1 MVGARTAME
10 DNQGR
15 TLAEL
20 SVVDENAVGVNIALL
35 RGKMAEEG
43 CAADEDGWEAKNSRK
58 WLGQGARRKS
68 LSKIFM
74 DMSIL
79 KIQGRSDLS
88 CSLRMT
94 NETIPNLTAFDEA
107 ALDKAF
113 AVLEQQARDAARA
126 LDGAEAVEAFRLEW
140 LGRKQGR
147 LNEVSGRW
155 LKAAPAEAKKALG
168 VRFNALK
175 ATVEA
180 LLDAALGAGPSDAA
194 LAAEAI
200 DITLPGTQRLIGAE
214 HPITRT
220 LNEIVSVFAAL
231 GYSVGVGPEVET
243 DYYNFESMNFPPG
256 HPARDTQDTLVVAN
270 QERRSLRDRL
280 LLRTHTSPVQM
291 RTMELQPP
299 PVRIVI
305 PGKVHRN
312 DAQDATHSP
321 IFHQV
326 EGLCVDTNITFSD
339 LKGTLDHAMKAL
351 FGSAVKT
358 RFFPSFFPFTEP
370 SADVQISCIFCGG
383 KGCRKCKQ
391 SGWIELLGCG
401 MVDPAVFAFAAE
413 KQPAYD
419 PKKISG
425 FAFGMGVERIAMM
438 KYGISEIGQFYAG
451 DMRFLGQFVAVGA
464 YSLNRTRNTN
474 EDTDEMASS
483 LLAGIAGGRR
493 ATRRRSDSARN
504 CGRWHLS
511 DLGAGNGSLY
521 EMDITTNRVDA
532 MNHYGVAREA
542 AAIYGL
548 TLPALDFALPSGQAC
563 EDAILRED

>member
-1 MVGARTAME
+1 
-10 DNQGR
+10 
-15 TLAEL
+15 
-20 SVVDENAVGVNIALL
+20 
-35 RGKMAEEG
+35 MANEE
-43 CAADEDGWEAKNSRK
+43 
-58 WLGQGARRKS
+58 
-68 LSKIFM
+68 
-74 DMSIL
+74 
-79 KIQGRSDLS
+79 
-88 CSLRMT
+88 
-94 NETIPNLTAFDEA
+94 IPNLGSFDDGALDRAFAALEGQAREDAA
-107 ALDKAF
+107 ALDS
-113 AVLEQQARDAARA
+113 
-126 LDGAEAVEAFRLEW
+126 AEAVEAFRLRW

-155 LKAAPAEAKKALG
+155 LKAAPAEAKKSVG
-168 VRFNALK
+168 ERFKTLK
-175 ATVEA
+175 DLVESLLEQAT
-180 LLDAALGAGPSDAA
+180 GGGPSDAA
-194 LAAEAI
+194 LAREAI
-200 DITLPGTQRLIGAE
+200 DITLPGTRRLTGAE

-220 LNEIVSVFAAL
+220 MNEIVSVFAAL

-243 DYYNFESMNFPPG
+243 DFYNFESMNFPPG
-256 HPARDTQDTLVVAN
+256 HPARDTQDTLVIAN
-270 QERRSLRDRL
+270 QERKPLRDRL

-291 RTMELQPP
+291 RTMEQQPP

-401 MVDPAVFAFAAE
+401 MVDPAVFAFAAQ

-438 KYGISEIGQFYAG
+438 KYGISEIGSLFAG
-451 DMRFLGQFVAVGA
+451 DMRFLGQFV
-464 YSLNRTRNTN
+464 
-474 EDTDEMASS
+474 
-483 LLAGIAGGRR
+483 
-493 ATRRRSDSARN
+493 
-504 CGRWHLS
+504 
-511 DLGAGNGSLY
+511 
-521 EMDITTNRVDA
+521 
-532 MNHYGVAREA
+532 
-542 AAIYGL
+542 
-548 TLPALDFALPSGQAC
+548 
-563 EDAILRED
+563 

>member
-1 MVGARTAME
+1 
-10 DNQGR
+10 
-15 TLAEL
+15 
-20 SVVDENAVGVNIALL
+20 
-35 RGKMAEEG
+35 
-43 CAADEDGWEAKNSRK
+43 
-58 WLGQGARRKS
+58 
-68 LSKIFM
+68 
-74 DMSIL
+74 
-79 KIQGRSDLS
+79 
-88 CSLRMT
+88 MT
-94 NETIPNLTAFDEA
+94 NDAIPTPLSFDDD

-113 AVLEQQARDAARA
+113 AAVSRQAQDEAAQLATPDAM
-126 LDGAEAVEAFRLEW
+126 EAYRLRW
-140 LGRKQGR
+140 VGRKQGR
-147 LNEVSGRW
+147 LNDVSAW
-155 LKAAPAEAKKALG
+155 LKAAPPSAKKSVG
-168 VRFNALK
+168 ERFKVLK
-175 ATVEA
+175 DLVDG
-180 LLDAALGAGPSDAA
+180 LLDQAACAGGAGNAAA

-200 DITLPGTQRLIGAE
+200 DITLPGTRRLTGAE

-243 DYYNFESMNFPPG
+243 DFYNFESMNFPPG

-270 QERRSLRDRL
+270 QERRPLRDRL

-291 RTMELQPP
+291 RTMEQQPP

-351 FGSAVKT
+351 FGSSVKT

-401 MVDPAVFAFAAE
+401 MVDPAVFQFARE

-451 DMRFLGQFVAVGA
+451 DMRFLGQFA
-464 YSLNRTRNTN
+464 
-474 EDTDEMASS
+474 
-483 LLAGIAGGRR
+483 
-493 ATRRRSDSARN
+493 
-504 CGRWHLS
+504 
-511 DLGAGNGSLY
+511 
-521 EMDITTNRVDA
+521 
-532 MNHYGVAREA
+532 
-542 AAIYGL
+542 
-548 TLPALDFALPSGQAC
+548 
-563 EDAILRED
+563 

>member
-1 MVGARTAME
+1 
-10 DNQGR
+10 
-15 TLAEL
+15 
-20 SVVDENAVGVNIALL
+20 
-35 RGKMAEEG
+35 
-43 CAADEDGWEAKNSRK
+43 
-58 WLGQGARRKS
+58 
-68 LSKIFM
+68 
-74 DMSIL
+74 
-79 KIQGRSDLS
+79 
-88 CSLRMT
+88 MT
-94 NETIPNLTAFDEA
+94 NEAIPTLKAYDEA
-107 ALDKAF
+107 SLDKAF
-113 AVLEQQARDAARA
+113 AELEQQVRESAAA
-126 LDGAEAVEAFRLEW
+126 IDGADAVEVFRLQW

-147 LNEVSGRW
+147 LNDVSSLW
-155 LKAAPAEAKKALG
+155 LKSAPAEAKKLLG
-168 VRFNALK
+168 QRFNALK
-175 ATVEA
+175 ATVEK
-180 LLDAALGAGPSDAA
+180 LLDDATGAGPSDVA

-200 DITLPGTQRLIGAE
+200 DISLPGTKRLTGAE
-214 HPITRT
+214 HPITKT

-243 DYYNFESMNFPPG
+243 DFYNFESMNFPPG
-256 HPARDTQDTLVVAN
+256 HPARDTQDTLVVAG
-270 QERRSLRDRL
+270 QERRPLRDRL

-291 RTMELQPP
+291 RTMEQQPP

-312 DAQDATHSP
+312 DAADATHSP

-351 FGSAVKT
+351 FGSSVKT

-451 DMRFLGQFVAVGA
+451 DMRFLGQFA
-464 YSLNRTRNTN
+464 
-474 EDTDEMASS
+474 
-483 LLAGIAGGRR
+483 
-493 ATRRRSDSARN
+493 
-504 CGRWHLS
+504 
-511 DLGAGNGSLY
+511 
-521 EMDITTNRVDA
+521 
-532 MNHYGVAREA
+532 
-542 AAIYGL
+542 
-548 TLPALDFALPSGQAC
+548 
-563 EDAILRED
+563 